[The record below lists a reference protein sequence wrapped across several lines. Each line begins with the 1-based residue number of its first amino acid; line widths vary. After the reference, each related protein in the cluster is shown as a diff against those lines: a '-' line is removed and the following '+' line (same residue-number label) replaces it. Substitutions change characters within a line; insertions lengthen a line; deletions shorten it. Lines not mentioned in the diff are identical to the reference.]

1 MAQQINIFI
10 DNITGKLQA
19 ITDVLF
25 KNDINIRAMTI
36 QDKGEYGLMKL
47 LVDNPNK
54 ANLAL
59 VDKGY
64 AAALK
69 DVLAIVIDDKPGGLH
84 RLTTVFL
91 DNGVNILDSYGF
103 VVESSKKAIWCVEVE
118 DIGSIKEIVKREG
131 FDILED
137 RELYEL

>member
-54 ANLAL
+54 ANIAL

-118 DIGSIKEIVKREG
+118 DIGSIEEIVKREG
-131 FDILED
+131 FDILKD

>member
-1 MAQQINIFI
+1 MKVSKTLDTIEI
-10 DNITGKLQA
+10 
-19 ITDVLF
+19 LF
-25 KNDINIRAMTI
+25 KNDVNIRAMTI

-64 AAALK
+64 AFALK
-69 DVLAIVIDDKPGGLH
+69 DVLAIVIDDKPGGLY

-91 DNGVNILDSYGF
+91 NNNINILDSYGF

-118 DIGSIKEIVKREG
+118 DVRSMKEIVKKEG
-131 FDILED
+131 FSILED